1 MEGARNVLTQ
11 LKAFW
16 ANLPTPKRWALV
28 LLTAGVLIAVS
39 AISVIGSRVQ
49 YAYLYTGLEPQD
61 AAGIVEK
68 LKTLQVPYRLEA
80 GGSALQVP
88 EDRVAALRLELA
100 ASGLPRGAGVGFE
113 IFDKSQIGATEFEQQ
128 VSLRRALEG
137 ELSRSMMTV
146 DGVQAARVHLV
157 MPERRLFVARDE
169 LASAS
174 VVLKLANAGA
184 FGRKEVAAIVHLVA
198 AAVPGLS
205 RDRVSVVSTEGVTLH
220 RPNVD
225 GQPDVA
231 AATDLQAE
239 RARALA
245 AQMENDV
252 RAQVERIV
260 GPGNADVRIHLE
272 LDASVRE
279 QTEELYNPEKTALRS
294 EQQSE
299 ELTGAG
305 DPGVAGVPGALSNL
319 PDTQGQ
325 GEATQQTTE
334 AKAGGIIRRSHTRNW
349 EVDRV
354 LRKTSTPPGAI
365 AKLSA
370 AVLINGKYVQKGDQQ
385 VYVPRTAEELATVED
400 LVKRAV
406 GYSEERSDSIS
417 VSSAEFARLHQDLP
431 PEAPLPF
438 HRQWLTEI
446 LMAAGALAL
455 LSLLV
460 LAYRTSRT
468 KQQARAAAALEAAK
482 LAQAAAA
489 LPEGV
494 SDGRLLERQAADTA
508 ELRAKALQAASDDP
522 ATAAVV
528 LRKWLNAPSAAS
540 PSARS

>member
-1 MEGARNVLTQ
+1 
-11 LKAFW
+11 
-16 ANLPTPKRWALV
+16 
-28 LLTAGVLIAVS
+28 
-39 AISVIGSRVQ
+39 
-49 YAYLYTGLEPQD
+49 
-61 AAGIVEK
+61 
-68 LKTLQVPYRLEA
+68 
-80 GGSALQVP
+80 
-88 EDRVAALRLELA
+88 
-100 ASGLPRGAGVGFE
+100 
-113 IFDKSQIGATEFEQQ
+113 
-128 VSLRRALEG
+128 
-137 ELSRSMMTV
+137 MMTV

-174 VVLKLANAGA
+174 VVLKLANVGA

-225 GQPDVA
+225 GQPDLA

-319 PDTQGQ
+319 PDTKGQ
-325 GEATQQTTE
+325 GEATPQTTE